1 MSTQNIDIKDI
12 AKLPSIKSWKSDEL
26 ARRMAFR
33 LFSNLKHGELIV
45 REGDETH
52 RFGGHDLSVAPS
64 VTVTINDPALTRDRN
79 GWHHWWW
86 RSLH

>member
-1 MSTQNIDIKDI
+1 
-12 AKLPSIKSWKSDEL
+12 
-26 ARRMAFR
+26 MAFR
-33 LFSNLKHGELIV
+33 LFSNLKHYELIV

-64 VTVTINDPALTRDRN
+64 AYSDDQRPPRLFADRD

-86 RSLH
+86 RSPH